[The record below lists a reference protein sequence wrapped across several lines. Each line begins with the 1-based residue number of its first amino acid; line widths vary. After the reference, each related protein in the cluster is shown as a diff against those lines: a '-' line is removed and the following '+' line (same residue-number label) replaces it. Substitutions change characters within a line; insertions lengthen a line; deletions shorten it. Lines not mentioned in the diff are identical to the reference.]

1 MKKIIATVLC
11 CCLVLGVASCGN
23 ITNNTN
29 AESSTNGTLFNEEYY
44 GYATKALNTVDQY
57 LSSEIEKEEALSIVT
72 DLGKNIEENG
82 DYGVK
87 TLGITLEL
95 LEITL
100 GQNNFDFSDIE
111 EYRDDLAS
119 LVKSPLLYRETAKKA
134 FDVNSKDFFDM
145 VNASLQY
152 SDSSLV
158 LELDKVEEIEKE
170 EENYLPV
177 SFYVLKH
184 NNVLIEYETDDA
196 TDKLLGLELKLDFG
210 AKTIKEDDVVALGGY
225 IGVMSTFLETEKD
238 VDKLVELIN
247 RLDLENFSEISI
259 KSYDT
264 DTVQYTKT
272 FMNNNF
278 SLIMKPM

>member
-57 LSSEIEKEEALSIVT
+57 LNSEIEKEEALSIVT

-225 IGVMSTFLETEKD
+225 IGVMSTFLETEKN

-247 RLDLENFSEISI
+247 RQIGRASCRERVLI
-259 KSYDT
+259 K
-264 DTVQYTKT
+264 V
-272 FMNNNF
+272 
-278 SLIMKPM
+278 

>member
-57 LSSEIEKEEALSIVT
+57 LNSEIEKEEALSIVT

-177 SFYVLKH
+177 SFYVL
-184 NNVLIEYETDDA
+184 
-196 TDKLLGLELKLDFG
+196 
-210 AKTIKEDDVVALGGY
+210 
-225 IGVMSTFLETEKD
+225 
-238 VDKLVELIN
+238 
-247 RLDLENFSEISI
+247 
-259 KSYDT
+259 
-264 DTVQYTKT
+264 
-272 FMNNNF
+272 
-278 SLIMKPM
+278 